1 MGTHKCPWCDRPTK
15 SEEFDSNLV
24 TFRTRDQGER
34 SYRNRMFDRGVTPD
48 GEKPAQYAENLAEL
62 TCDNCG
68 ENFYVPNGP
77 P

>member
-1 MGTHKCPWCDRPTK
+1 MNNQ
-15 SEEFDSNLV
+15 SNH
-24 TFRTRDQGER
+24 
-34 SYRNRMFDRGVTPD
+34 GVTPD
-48 GEKPAQYAENLAEL
+48 TDRAERYAENLAEL